1 MAAEARPT
9 VTAGVLG
16 DVLGVLPARLRR
28 RLDAEPMLAEGW
40 TWSAVDGVTTVEADE
55 ATVTLRPTRGVIGAA
70 DQVACTCL
78 LAPRCLHLAAV
89 LSRLEPVATIGGDAA
104 TDAALDAAWAAP
116 AVSPAAPAADV
127 ALPKPPAGRAA
138 RRRSKDEAAATRAA
152 VGLATA
158 VARLLDLGATS
169 AGVVVTGEILRAVHT
184 CQVLGLHRAAAAG
197 LRVAQGLARLRADEP
212 EFRLAELRNDIA
224 EVLAVTRRLAGG
236 EDDASTIGVARR
248 AYEPVGGL
256 RLYGLCSEPIVAR
269 SGYAGC
275 VTTFV
280 DATGSLWALSDVQPG
295 DAERARYA
303 YLSPL
308 GLGDVALSH
317 QAAVRAGVHLGEAR
331 ASADGRLGR
340 GQQVRAVRA
349 SGVAWTEPPVDPLF
363 RVPLAEQLA
372 RAWESLDRPETER
385 RHGSTMLFLDGWV
398 LGGVEG
404 RLGFA
409 VDGTPLLVVAPIDH
423 DELSFQEGL
432 VTLASVPGAHV
443 RLVARA
449 LFDRPGTVEA
459 VAVGSPEG
467 EGLALPEALG
477 GRLDL
482 GFERLPRS
490 ALGAEPPPAVTPR
503 HRTPDVLDPLMR
515 RLDRLVIGGR
525 STLGEP
531 SRRGVE
537 RDLIVLRRRH
547 FPTGAAVLDA
557 LSSTAIGRTDQAQLA
572 ERWLAAV
579 TYARVAHRRVA
590 AARWLGE

>member
-1 MAAEARPT
+1 MVDAGTEAA
-9 VTAGVLG
+9 
-16 DVLGVLPARLRR
+16 
-28 RLDAEPMLAEGW
+28 LDAGTE
-40 TWSAVDGVTTVEADE
+40 
-55 ATVTLRPTRGVIGAA
+55 
-70 DQVACTCL
+70 
-78 LAPRCLHLAAV
+78 
-89 LSRLEPVATIGGDAA
+89 
-104 TDAALDAAWAAP
+104 AALDAAWAVP
-116 AVSPAAPAADV
+116 DPSPRQVAEARPKAAT
-127 ALPKPPAGRAA
+127 GRAA
-138 RRRSKDEAAATRAA
+138 RRRSKDEAAGSRAA
-152 VGLATA
+152 AGLATA
-158 VARLLDLGATS
+158 VARLLDVGATS

-212 EFRLAELRNDIA
+212 EFRLADLRNDIA
-224 EVLAVTRRLAGG
+224 EVLAVTRRLAAGQ
-236 EDDASTIGVARR
+236 DDPSTIGVARR

-256 RLYGLCSEPIVAR
+256 RLYGLCCEPIVAR

-280 DATGSLWALSDVQPG
+280 DAAGKLWALSDVQPG

-303 YLSPL
+303 YLAPI

-349 SGVAWTEPPVDPLF
+349 SGVAWTEPPIDPLF

-385 RHGSTMLFLDGWV
+385 RHGSTMLFLDAWV

-404 RLGFA
+404 RLGIA
-409 VDGTPLLVVAPIDH
+409 VDGTPLLVVAPTDH
-423 DELSFQEGL
+423 EELAFQEGL
-432 VTLASVPGAHV
+432 ATLAGAPGAHI
-443 RLVARA
+443 RLVART

-459 VAVGSPEG
+459 IAVGAADG
-467 EGLALPEALG
+467 DGAGLELPESLG
-477 GRLDL
+477 GRIDL
-482 GFERLPRS
+482 GFERLPRT
-490 ALGAEPPPAVTPR
+490 ALRREAVPEVTPR

-515 RLDRLVIGGR
+515 RLDRLVVGGR

-537 RDLIVLRRRH
+537 RDLVVLRRRH

-557 LSSTAIGRTDQAQLA
+557 LSVTAIGRTDQAQLA

-590 AARWLGE
+590 AARWLGG